1 MLGLLYIILNFF
13 TGFVIC
19 SLCIPRLSLFTRKT
33 YLGSKI
39 SLSPALLSLPLWYIT
54 GAFLMTWV
62 TYFTAYLAMMCG
74 AKNPLVVADIMV
86 MPFFALFDV
95 LGVLLLNKRHKLR
108 KVVGTLWRNPPTGDI
123 IFAFLAFLFAAFL
136 MWWTF
141 SYQNGTYRV
150 GISVFSDFAPH
161 LGMIRSF
168 SKGTNFPTSYSHFA
182 GEDIKYHFLFQFM
195 VGNLELLGLRLDW
208 AFNLPSAICF
218 AGAFCLLYVL
228 AVKISGKKAVGWVAA
243 LLFAFR
249 SSDAVFDYLAKPTEA
264 EIKRLFPDLLKKTPW
279 FMIQGDPDKLE
290 EVTWDALKANEGFV
304 GTTTHEDWGLWNLNV
319 YCNQRHLA
327 IGLCAMLCL
336 ILFLLPPLFAAI
348 KRIRERI
355 VQAETQYRE
364 EDPEFKFL
372 YAEKVANAIRYSL
385 ATKEGW
391 LARNWVQPIFLGC
404 LLGMC
409 SFFNGACVIGC
420 LCVLF
425 VLAIVSDRRLEYA
438 IVAAITVAFTL
449 FATHFFIDGSAVDP
463 QYYFGFLAD
472 TRTFAGAWEYIMT
485 LCGIL
490 PFVLLAAFVLS
501 DGTRKWVMFAFTAPF
516 ILAFTT
522 SLTIDITVNHKYIMM
537 SLMLLAVPAAYF
549 LVWLWERAGA
559 WPKIVCVLLI
569 FVLTA
574 TGLYDLR
581 TVIRKNDPQKGK
593 NVGYIALEEDDPITE
608 WIAENT
614 TSKDIFLSP
623 YYSLNNVVMGGAML
637 YYGWPYYAWSA
648 GYDTPTRQKNV
659 TAMYE
664 ASSQVELMEL
674 VMEYGIRY
682 IIVDDEARRSSEYDL
697 NETVIKMTYK
707 KVMENRDMAIY
718 DTREVL
724 DSAYLPLPDTSDP
737 DTDIDDIDDGY
748 DD

>member
-1 MLGLLYIILNFF
+1 MRWDQLL
-13 TGFVIC
+13 
-19 SLCIPRLSLFTRKT
+19 
-33 YLGSKI
+33 
-39 SLSPALLSLPLWYIT
+39 A
-54 GAFLMTWV
+54 
-62 TYFTAYLAMMCG
+62 
-74 AKNPLVVADIMV
+74 
-86 MPFFALFDV
+86 
-95 LGVLLLNKRHKLR
+95 
-108 KVVGTLWRNPPTGDI
+108 
-123 IFAFLAFLFAAFL
+123 
-136 MWWTF
+136 
-141 SYQNGTYRV
+141 
-150 GISVFSDFAPH
+150 
-161 LGMIRSF
+161 
-168 SKGTNFPTSYSHFA
+168 
-182 GEDIKYHFLFQFM
+182 
-195 VGNLELLGLRLDW
+195 
-208 AFNLPSAICF
+208 
-218 AGAFCLLYVL
+218 
-228 AVKISGKKAVGWVAA
+228 
-243 LLFAFR
+243 
-249 SSDAVFDYLAKPTEA
+249 
-264 EIKRLFPDLLKKTPW
+264 
-279 FMIQGDPDKLE
+279 DPDKLS

-327 IGLCAMLCL
+327 IGLCAMLCM
-336 ILFLLPPLFAAI
+336 IIFLLPPLFTAI
-348 KRIRERI
+348 KRIRNRI
-355 VQAETQYRE
+355 VQAETEYKN

-372 YAEKVANAIRYSL
+372 YPEKVANAIRYSL

-391 LARNWVQPIFLGC
+391 LPRSWVQSIFLGC

-438 IVAAITVAFTL
+438 IAAAITVAFTL
-449 FATHFFIDGSAVDP
+449 FATHFFIDGSAVEYK
-463 QYYFGFLAD
+463 YYFGFLAD
-472 TRTFAGAWEYIMT
+472 IRTFAGAWEYIMT

-559 WPKIVCVLLI
+559 WPKIVTVLLI

-581 TVIRKNDPQKGK
+581 TVIRKNDVKKGR
-593 NVGYIALEEDDPITE
+593 NVGYIALQEDDPITV
-608 WIAENT
+608 WIEENA
-614 TSKDIFLSP
+614 TSKDIFLTP

-648 GYDTPTRQKNV
+648 GYDTAARQRNV

-664 ASSQVELMEL
+664 ASTQVELMEL
-674 VMEYGIRY
+674 VMEHGIRF
-682 IIVDDEARRSSEYDL
+682 IIVDNDARTSGEYEL

-707 KVMENRDMAIY
+707 KVMENGDMAIY
-718 DTREVL
+718 DTNEVL
-724 DSAYLPLPDTSDP
+724 DSAYLPIPETDDDP
-737 DTDIDDIDDGY
+737 GTETDDGY
-748 DD
+748 ED